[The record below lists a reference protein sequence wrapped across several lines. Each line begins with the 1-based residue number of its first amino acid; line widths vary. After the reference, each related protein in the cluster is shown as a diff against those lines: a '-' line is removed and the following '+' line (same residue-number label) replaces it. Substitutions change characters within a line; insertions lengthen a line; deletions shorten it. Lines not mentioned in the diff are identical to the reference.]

1 MNSSL
6 PVPIGGP
13 SNLPSTETVEA
24 SDSAKRYARAEKSDA
39 TLRAYE
45 SDLRDFV
52 RWCEINGAV
61 FMPADP
67 ATVSNYLAQLAD
79 RGLKASTIMRRQAAI
94 AFAHRRRGFE
104 PPTSIEQ
111 VKRTARGIRRTIG
124 TAVTAKAPATAKAM
138 QAMLKLIPDT
148 LSGKRDRA
156 LLLIGFAAAMRRS
169 ELVALDVAD
178 LDRQPEGVIIKIRIS
193 KTDQEGSG
201 HEVAVPRGSKLKPV
215 EALEAWLAASGIAE
229 GPVFRAVDKA
239 DHLQDG
245 RLSDRS
251 VADVV
256 KRWAAAGKLDPKL
269 FSGHSLRAGFV
280 TSALE
285 NGADLLKVMAQTRHR
300 SVETVKKYD
309 RRSKVW
315 QNHAGKGFL

>member
-1 MNSSL
+1 MTFRP

-13 SNLPSTETVEA
+13 SLFPAIDAHEA
-24 SDSAKRYARAEKSDA
+24 SESAQRYARAEKSA
-39 TLRAYE
+39 GTLKAYE
-45 SDLRDFV
+45 SDLRDFG
-52 RWCEINGAV
+52 RWCAATDAA
-61 FMPADP
+61 FMPAD
-67 ATVSNYLAQLAD
+67 AVAVSNYLAHLAD

-94 AFAHRRRGFE
+94 AFAHKRRGFE
-104 PPTSIEQ
+104 PPTSIEA
-111 VKRTARGIRRTIG
+111 VKRVARGIRREIG
-124 TAVTAKAPATAKAM
+124 TAVEAKAPATAKAM
-138 QAMLKLIPDT
+138 QAMVKLIPDT

-156 LLLIGFAAAMRRS
+156 LLLIGFAAALRRS

-178 LDRQPEGVIIKIRIS
+178 LERQPEGIIVKIRVS
-193 KTDQEGSG
+193 KTDQEGAG

-215 EALEAWLAASGIAE
+215 EALEAWLAASRIAD
-229 GPVFRAVDKA
+229 GAVFRAVDKA
-239 DHLQDG
+239 DRLQAG

-251 VADVV
+251 VADIV
-256 KRWAAAGKLDPKL
+256 KRWAAAGKLDPTL

-280 TSALE
+280 TAALE
-285 NGADLLKVMAQTRHR
+285 SGADLLKVMSQTRHR